1 MNTNKNK
8 LDSKVSKFDTDL
20 KTHRRFGL
28 LIFIMLFGFG
38 GLWSATAPIDG
49 AAVASGLVTS
59 RSYSKVVQHLEGGI
73 IKSIFVEDG
82 ANVNLGDPILEIDST
97 QPRSQLDIINSQLLS
112 LSALEIRL
120 VAERDSKDA
129 LNLSDFANGSDRARE
144 EATAQIEIFNAR
156 KSALEGEI
164 EVLEQREEQLRSQ
177 INGYR
182 GLQSS
187 KERLSISYN
196 EELDD
201 IRELLNQGFSD
212 KNRLREIERNVATLD
227 GDVADLMASIA
238 STEVAIGETRLQ
250 ILQLRKR
257 FQNEIVS
264 ELREVQLNISDN
276 FERASALEDIV
287 SRTLVRATESGIVTG
302 LQVHTEGGVISPG
315 MKIVDIVP
323 QEDEL
328 IVEAQVSPT
337 DIDRVAIGQ
346 DATIRFSSFGTGT
359 VPAIYGR
366 VINLSADSFFDES
379 ISNYY
384 YLARVEV
391 TPEGMDDLGDL
402 ALMPGMPA
410 DVFIATGA
418 RTFLQYLFK
427 PFSNAVARGLRED

>member
-1 MNTNKNK
+1 
-8 LDSKVSKFDTDL
+8 
-20 KTHRRFGL
+20 
-28 LIFIMLFGFG
+28 MLFGFG

-156 KSALEGEI
+156 KSAVEGEI

-201 IRELLNQGFSD
+201 IRELLDQGFSD

-276 FERASALEDIV
+276 FERANALEDIV

-366 VINLSADSFFDES
+366 VINLSADSFFNES